1 MGQKMA
7 KESDEF
13 KERKALIELQNKFD
27 IEKHERWMEGLRY
40 QRESE
45 QIKHDNEMT
54 RQRIKS
60 AEIRRTQQRRADRQ
74 FAENY
79 HRK

>member
-1 MGQKMA
+1 MA

-13 KERKALIELQNKFD
+13 KERKALIELQHKYD
-27 IEKHERWMEGLRY
+27 VEKHQMWMEGLKF
-40 QRESE
+40 QRETAK
-45 QIKHDNEMT
+45 ITHDDEMT

-60 AEIRRTQQRRADRQ
+60 AEIRRTQERRANRH

-79 HRK
+79 HK